1 MKKFTVLTSLSL
13 AAMLLLSGCGSNGGQ
28 QTTSPDATP
37 GQAVNESEAEQA
49 SSKDNLTFVITS
61 EPAAIGPECGN
72 NIARMATVQVYD
84 TLLQESTEDRT
95 VILPYLAESY
105 AFEDEG
111 KKIVFKIKENVKFH
125 NGDLLTTEDVAFSLN
140 LSIATPVNSSM
151 SSMMDRAE
159 VIDDSHVALYLKYAY
174 KPVVNCLAQPG
185 FCIINKAYYE
195 QCQADGTNFSR
206 KPMGTGAYQ
215 FVNWVSGEKVVFERF
230 EDFHGEPAKIK
241 NLTLLVMS
249 DATTAALSIEN
260 GEVDAF
266 LGVSTAD
273 KARLLNNPK
282 VQVMQAGSAG
292 HYVLTFNTRI
302 APYNDIK
309 FRQAVALGIN
319 QEEVLLGGLDGDG
332 WVITAPITLG
342 YFGYPEGFE
351 DNPYDPEKAKEL
363 LKEAGYEGQKVVLKT
378 STESWYSIPAQVIQE
393 QLRKIGLDCELQ
405 IMERGAYDAEVTGNM
420 DFEMTYWMTSG
431 AYPDA
436 DTVIYRRFKSDQV
449 GGSNN
454 IAGVNDARVDQ
465 LIMDARASMD
475 DQERIDLYREIC
487 EINKENVWYIPVL
500 TSSNSVVVTD
510 QVAGAYAH
518 SAGLYRLSTWSFK

>member
-1 MKKFTVLTSLSL
+1 MDLYEFQGKRFFADYGVKIPKGV
-13 AAMLLLSGCGSNGGQ
+13 
-28 QTTSPDATP
+28 
-37 GQAVNESEAEQA
+37 
-49 SSKDNLTFVITS
+49 VITS
-61 EPAAIGPECGN
+61 ADELPEMPEGAVVKTQVLTGGRGKAGGVAICANSSEIQAAVEKLLGAKIKGHAAKRLLIEEKAD
-72 NIARMATVQVYD
+72 IAREFY
-84 TLLQESTEDRT
+84 
-95 VILPYLAESY
+95 
-105 AFEDEG
+105 
-111 KKIVFKIKENVKFH
+111 
-125 NGDLLTTEDVAFSLN
+125 
-140 LSIATPVNSSM
+140 LSIFINRKAKTPSIMFSDQGGVNIESVPKDRISIVNVNPLIGLATPVNSSM

-405 IMERGAYDAEVTGNM
+405 IMERGAYDAEV
-420 DFEMTYWMTSG
+420 F
-431 AYPDA
+431 
-436 DTVIYRRFKSDQV
+436 
-449 GGSNN
+449 
-454 IAGVNDARVDQ
+454 
-465 LIMDARASMD
+465 
-475 DQERIDLYREIC
+475 
-487 EINKENVWYIPVL
+487 
-500 TSSNSVVVTD
+500 
-510 QVAGAYAH
+510 
-518 SAGLYRLSTWSFK
+518 